1 MDLFPRA
8 WCGCLNHEG
17 ETGQSRF
24 YDGGGGGGGGG
35 GEDGGTSAT
44 WNRRQRENGGGRKKF
59 DERRFVLCMLGMDD
73 RKVLKL
79 FFIKC
84 NCNEQTMKLL
94 WFEGQ
99 WAKKHCKMQKMSIG
113 LRF

>member
-1 MDLFPRA
+1 MVFFFLILRYNIAFYLSLLLHLKKVDLFPRA

-24 YDGGGGGGGGG
+24 YDGGGGGGGGGG

-59 DERRFVLCMLGMDD
+59 DERRFVLCRLGMDD
-73 RKVLKL
+73 RKVL
-79 FFIKC
+79 
-84 NCNEQTMKLL
+84 
-94 WFEGQ
+94 
-99 WAKKHCKMQKMSIG
+99 
-113 LRF
+113 